1 MTKASMR
8 DRYKQMAE
16 TRAMYKPRLVLFTLL
31 MTTGRKYTAKQ
42 LQEIAQNR
50 LGVYVDRKTIF
61 GDMEA
66 ISRIIPIESMTGR
79 YGGYQMVDV
88 KGRCCDGN

>member
-1 MTKASMR
+1 MN
-8 DRYKQMAE
+8 DRYKRMAE
-16 TRAMYKPRLVLFTLL
+16 TRTMYKSRLVLFTIL

-42 LQEIAQNR
+42 LQEIARNR
-50 LGVYVDRKTIF
+50 LGVYVERRTIF
-61 GDMEA
+61 GDMAA

-88 KGRCCDGN
+88 KGRCMR